1 MTDALDYDA
10 LDFFRGTETV
20 ADPSRTSTGY
30 TTSVRCAA
38 SLPTACTW

>member
-20 ADPSRTSTGY
+20 ADPYPILRL
-30 TTSVRCAA
+30 AA
-38 SLPTACTW
+38 